1 MTQNVEVAGMPFEE
15 KMSWVS
21 MVVTVVVAGL
31 YFATVLGEVGDVP
44 AADIAYQR
52 SLLIAIGAS
61 IVLMIIGAIAMA
73 VGTAVSA
80 EVTGEGSVDDI
91 DRKDERDVRISGRG
105 DVVAFYA
112 TSAGALGA
120 LVLVML
126 EYEYFWIANAL
137 YLTFVVAALVS
148 DGVKIHAYRW
158 GM

>member
-91 DRKDERDVRISGRG
+91 DRKYERDVRISRRG

>member
-91 DRKDERDVRISGRG
+91 DRKDERDVRISRRG

>member
-1 MTQNVEVAGMPFEE
+1 MTQKVEVAGMPFEE

-31 YFATVLGEVGDVP
+31 YFATVLGQLGEVP

-73 VGTAVSA
+73 IGTAVSA

-91 DRKDERDVRISGRG
+91 DRKDERDVRISRRG

-120 LVLVML
+120 LALAML